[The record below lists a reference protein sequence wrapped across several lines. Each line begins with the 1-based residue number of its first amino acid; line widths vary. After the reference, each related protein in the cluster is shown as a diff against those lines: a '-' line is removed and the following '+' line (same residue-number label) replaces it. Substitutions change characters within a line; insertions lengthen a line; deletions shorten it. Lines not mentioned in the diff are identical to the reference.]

1 MYTISEGETKET
13 PTGREHKGT
22 YGSSHGKEDVRDQYG
37 HKVGKINK
45 GAADK
50 KNDAPKKRG
59 RPTKAAKDSTGADI
73 KHDTS
78 GIQAMLG
85 KKPNNEV
92 GKKSVKHSLK
102 DWIEASEQKSLNED
116 GQYVTKPIPQQNTQ
130 LQQVIG
136 PDGRPALNQPIPTS
150 AALRVAS
157 ALSSGDSSQGMT
169 EEGKGLWANIHAK
182 RERIKNGS
190 SERMRKPGS
199 KGAPTASAL
208 KKSATEGEEISLS
221 NPGKFSNQEH
231 KDNLNQ
237 RYGQPDLNTSRMNKQ
252 HQDFYDKNPSFK
264 QSGKETVSL
273 GDRRLASK
281 VEPAV
286 TDTKVGRIP
295 MSTPGGSTG
304 RGGGT
309 GLGGRRPGDDNRLN
323 PLKLEAA
330 EKKTM
335 SRAAKG
341 HEKYGK
347 EGMQA
352 LAKAGRDGA
361 SEKKLD
367 TIRNKYDKYDNEVS
381 EAKDL
386 PGDQDN
392 LDVAPPK
399 GKLTSADF
407 KALRTKK
414 KVKESLSFNEMMGE
428 TNDEMQDMLAEL
440 QQDIEH
446 FNTTGHCSDKLQAFL
461 NIHGH
466 AKKKMTDEGQHTQHY
481 LDANKP
487 SIVRQH
493 AEIAQAPK
501 QHTPWKADPI
511 SAASNMA
518 TDVAQSMGKKTSG
531 FLKSLSP
538 FSMTESKNMID
549 IQLENWEKELN
560 SLLNEGITVSSSTG
574 QQGSPD
580 SVSINA
586 TDADAQ
592 ELLSIVRQAGL
603 GVFGGDKPQSN
614 YGAPMHD
621 NPSGHGTEPEMS
633 PTVVGDDS
641 DMLAL
646 IKKMTGISIGG
657 EEGSMDGGHGSD
669 YEDEE
674 GSEDTALQPADSD
687 EEHDSGEE
695 SEEGDEEEVDEN
707 LVPVPNPS
715 GASSADD
722 AKRLGGMMPKPAGSN
737 RDPISELTAEY
748 PGGSTPLP
756 EDEVEEGNEFSG
768 NRADAIKNHQDNF
781 EVDGKK
787 YPVKEDEIEEGH
799 DHETCNECGSAMYE
813 GHTCGDEQV
822 EEGYANETGH
832 EELAQLKALLGM
844 GNDMHRPKNSQA
856 TGNVQKV
863 TMETKLMKQSSDLL
877 VDFRKLSGIK

>member
-13 PTGREHKGT
+13 TKGREHKGT
-22 YGSSHGKEDVRDQYG
+22 YGTSHGKEDVRDQYG
-37 HKVGKINK
+37 HKVGKIDK

-50 KNDAPKKRG
+50 KDAPKKGRG
-59 RPTKAAKDSTGADI
+59 RPKKGSDDSGEVKSYDTKSLGDVFG
-73 KHDTS
+73 
-78 GIQAMLG
+78 GG
-85 KKPNNEV
+85 KKPSKEV

-116 GQYVTKPIPQQNTQ
+116 GQFVTKPIPQQNTQ

-157 ALSSGDSSQGMT
+157 ALSSSDGTQGMA

-182 RERIKNGS
+182 RKRIKNGS
-190 SERMRKPGS
+190 NERMRKPGS

-208 KKSATEGEEISLS
+208 KKSATE
-221 NPGKFSNQEH
+221 
-231 KDNLNQ
+231 D
-237 RYGQPDLNTSRMNKQ
+237 
-252 HQDFYDKNPSFK
+252 
-264 QSGKETVSL
+264 V
-273 GDRRLASK
+273 
-281 VEPAV
+281 
-286 TDTKVGRIP
+286 
-295 MSTPGGSTG
+295 
-304 RGGGT
+304 
-309 GLGGRRPGDDNRLN
+309 
-323 PLKLEAA
+323 
-330 EKKTM
+330 
-335 SRAAKG
+335 
-341 HEKYGK
+341 
-347 EGMQA
+347 
-352 LAKAGRDGA
+352 
-361 SEKKLD
+361 
-367 TIRNKYDKYDNEVS
+367 
-381 EAKDL
+381 AKDL

-399 GKLTSADF
+399 GKLTRDDF
-407 KALRTKK
+407 RALRTKK

-487 SIVRQH
+487 STVRQH

-538 FSMTESKNMID
+538 FSMTESKNMKD

-580 SVSINA
+580 SVDINA

-592 ELLSIVRQAGL
+592 ELLAIIRQAGL

-621 NPSGHGTEPEMS
+621 NPEGHGTEPEMS
-633 PTVVGDDS
+633 PTVVGDDN

-646 IKKMTGISIGG
+646 IKKMTGISMGG
-657 EEGSMDGGHGSD
+657 EKGSMGHGSD

-674 GSEDTALQPADSD
+674 GSEDTALQPADGE
-687 EEHDSGEE
+687 EEHDSEE
-695 SEEGDEEEVDEN
+695 CETCGQSPCGCDDEDLNERMPLPKIGADGQPDPADMQKLQQATTSREKMSQELSSQSAGNSAKPDTSKPTTPNAPDTSKPAASAAPNTNEDDMEEGNDFTEKLKKTPKGGKFSIGGKQYTDTSNIEEGWEAIQEDGM
-707 LVPVPNPS
+707 P
-715 GASSADD
+715 GAGNKEALAKQIYDLGMSIHTNDRIYNQDD
-722 AKRLGGMMPKPAGSN
+722 PEGKAQLAKLKAQFAQQFPGEDAFKLGSTISHNDYQTRQQQNVAQAKQRPAGIMQKAKNALGGM
-737 RDPISELTAEY
+737 
-748 PGGSTPLP
+748 
-756 EDEVEEGNEFSG
+756 
-768 NRADAIKNHQDNF
+768 F
-781 EVDGKK
+781 ENG
-787 YPVKEDEIEEGH
+787 E
-799 DHETCNECGSAMYE
+799 ETCNECGGMMYE
-813 GHTCGDEQV
+813 GHTCEEQV
-822 EEGYANETGH
+822 EEGFSNDAGGDAMGDT
-832 EELAQLKALLGM
+832 ELMQLKALLSM
-844 GNDMHRPKNSQA
+844 GGDLHKMKSDQ
-856 TGNVQKV
+856 TVGNPTRVSVRESLNEWK
-863 TMETKLMKQSSDLL
+863 
-877 VDFRKLSGIK
+877 KLSGIK

>member
-1 MYTISEGETKET
+1 MNLRSLLQTMYTISEGETKET
-13 PTGREHKGT
+13 PKGREHKGT

-37 HKVGKINK
+37 HKVGKIDK

-85 KKPNNEV
+85 KKPNSEV

-116 GQYVTKPIPQQNTQ
+116 GQFVTKPIPQQNTQ

-157 ALSSGDSSQGMT
+157 ALSSSDGTQGMA
-169 EEGKGLWANIHAK
+169 EDG
-182 RERIKNGS
+182 
-190 SERMRKPGS
+190 
-199 KGAPTASAL
+199 
-208 KKSATEGEEISLS
+208 
-221 NPGKFSNQEH
+221 
-231 KDNLNQ
+231 
-237 RYGQPDLNTSRMNKQ
+237 
-252 HQDFYDKNPSFK
+252 
-264 QSGKETVSL
+264 
-273 GDRRLASK
+273 
-281 VEPAV
+281 
-286 TDTKVGRIP
+286 
-295 MSTPGGSTG
+295 
-304 RGGGT
+304 
-309 GLGGRRPGDDNRLN
+309 
-323 PLKLEAA
+323 

-367 TIRNKYDKYDNEVS
+367 SVRKKYNRYDEAVA

-386 PGDQDN
+386 PGKQDK
-392 LDVAPPK
+392 LDVAEPK
-399 GKLTSADF
+399 GKLTSA
-407 KALRTKK
+407 KK

-481 LDANKP
+481 MDANKP
-487 SIVRQH
+487 STVRQN

-501 QHTPWKADPI
+501 QHTPFKTDPI

-518 TDVAQSMGKKTSG
+518 ADVAQSMGKKTSG

-621 NPSGHGTEPEMS
+621 NPEGHGTEPEMS

-646 IKKMTGISIGG
+646 IKKMTGISVGG
-657 EEGSMDGGHGSD
+657 EEGSMDDGHSSD

-674 GSEDTALQPADSD
+674 GPDTALQPADS
-687 EEHDSGEE
+687 EEGGEDHDSEDCETCGQSSCEC
-695 SEEGDEEEVDEN
+695 DDEEVDEN

-715 GASSADD
+715 GASSPDD

-737 RDPISELTAEY
+737 TDPISELTAEY

-756 EDEVEEGNEFSG
+756 EDEVEEGNAFVDKLRKTPKGGKFSIG
-768 NRADAIKNHQDNF
+768 
-781 EVDGKK
+781 GKQ
-787 YPVKEDEIEEGH
+787 YTDTSSIEEQH
-799 DHETCNECGSAMYE
+799 DHEEETCNECGSAMYE
-813 GHTCGDEQV
+813 GHSCGEQV
-822 EEGYANETGH
+822 EEGYANEAGH
-832 EELAQLKALLGM
+832 EELAQLKALLSM
-844 GNDMHRPKNSQA
+844 GNDMHRPKHSQA

>member
-1 MYTISEGETKET
+1 
-13 PTGREHKGT
+13 
-22 YGSSHGKEDVRDQYG
+22 
-37 HKVGKINK
+37 
-45 GAADK
+45 
-50 KNDAPKKRG
+50 
-59 RPTKAAKDSTGADI
+59 
-73 KHDTS
+73 
-78 GIQAMLG
+78 MLG
-85 KKPNNEV
+85 KKPNSEV

-264 QSGKETVSL
+264 QSGKEVVST
-273 GDRRLASK
+273 GNGRLASK

-323 PLKLEAA
+323 PLKLETA

-341 HEKYGK
+341 HEKYG
-347 EGMQA
+347 
-352 LAKAGRDGA
+352 
-361 SEKKLD
+361 
-367 TIRNKYDKYDNEVS
+367 
-381 EAKDL
+381 
-386 PGDQDN
+386 
-392 LDVAPPK
+392 
-399 GKLTSADF
+399 
-407 KALRTKK
+407 TKK

-481 LDANKP
+481 MDANKP
-487 SIVRQH
+487 STVRQN

-501 QHTPWKADPI
+501 QHTPFKTDPI

-518 TDVAQSMGKKTSG
+518 ADVAQSMGKKTSG

-538 FSMTESKNMID
+538 FSMTESKNMKD

-621 NPSGHGTEPEMS
+621 NPEGHGTEPEMS

-646 IKKMTGISIGG
+646 IKKMTGISVGG
-657 EEGSMDGGHGSD
+657 EEGSMDDGHSSD

-674 GSEDTALQPADSD
+674 GPEDTALQPADD
-687 EEHDSGEE
+687 EEAGEDHDSGEE
-695 SEEGDEEEVDEN
+695 SEEGDDEEVDEN

-737 RDPISELTAEY
+737 TDPISELTAEY

-756 EDEVEEGNEFSG
+756 EDEMEEGNAFTNKLRKTPKGGEFKMGDKSYK
-768 NRADAIKNHQDNF
+768 DTSS
-781 EVDGKK
+781 
-787 YPVKEDEIEEGH
+787 IEEG
-799 DHETCNECGSAMYE
+799 DNETCNECGSAMYE

-832 EELAQLKALLGM
+832 EELAQLKALLSM

>member
-1 MYTISEGETKET
+1 MNLRSLLQTMYTISEGETKET
-13 PTGREHKGT
+13 PKGREHKGT

-37 HKVGKINK
+37 HKVGKIDK

-85 KKPNNEV
+85 KKPNSEV

-116 GQYVTKPIPQQNTQ
+116 GQFVTKPIPQQNTQ

-157 ALSSGDSSQGMT
+157 ALSSSDGTQGMA

-208 KKSATEGEEISLS
+208 KKSATEG
-221 NPGKFSNQEH
+221 
-231 KDNLNQ
+231 
-237 RYGQPDLNTSRMNKQ
+237 
-252 HQDFYDKNPSFK
+252 
-264 QSGKETVSL
+264 V
-273 GDRRLASK
+273 
-281 VEPAV
+281 
-286 TDTKVGRIP
+286 
-295 MSTPGGSTG
+295 
-304 RGGGT
+304 
-309 GLGGRRPGDDNRLN
+309 
-323 PLKLEAA
+323 
-330 EKKTM
+330 
-335 SRAAKG
+335 
-341 HEKYGK
+341 
-347 EGMQA
+347 
-352 LAKAGRDGA
+352 
-361 SEKKLD
+361 
-367 TIRNKYDKYDNEVS
+367 
-381 EAKDL
+381 
-386 PGDQDN
+386 
-392 LDVAPPK
+392 
-399 GKLTSADF
+399 ADF

-481 LDANKP
+481 MDANKP
-487 SIVRQH
+487 STVRQN

-501 QHTPWKADPI
+501 QHTPFKTDPI

-518 TDVAQSMGKKTSG
+518 ADVAQSMGKKTSG

-621 NPSGHGTEPEMS
+621 NPEGHGTEPEMS

-646 IKKMTGISIGG
+646 IKKMTGISVGG
-657 EEGSMDGGHGSD
+657 EEGSMDDGHSSD

-674 GSEDTALQPADSD
+674 GPEDTALQPTDS
-687 EEHDSGEE
+687 EEGGEDHDSGEE

-737 RDPISELTAEY
+737 TDPISELTAEY

-756 EDEVEEGNEFSG
+756 EDEVEEGNAFVDKLRKTPKGGKFSIG
-768 NRADAIKNHQDNF
+768 
-781 EVDGKK
+781 GKQ
-787 YPVKEDEIEEGH
+787 YTDTSSIEEQH
-799 DHETCNECGSAMYE
+799 DHEEETCNECGSAMYE
-813 GHTCGDEQV
+813 GHSCGEQV
-822 EEGYANETGH
+822 EEGYANEAGH
-832 EELAQLKALLGM
+832 EELAQLKALLSM
-844 GNDMHRPKNSQA
+844 GNDMHRPKHSQA

>member
-37 HKVGKINK
+37 HKVGRINK

-85 KKPNNEV
+85 KKPNSEV

-221 NPGKFSNQEH
+221 NPGKLSNQEY
-231 KDNLNQ
+231 KDSTNQ
-237 RYGQPDLNTSRMNKQ
+237 RYGQPDLDTSRMNKQ
-252 HQDFYDKNPSFK
+252 TQNFYDKNPSFK
-264 QSGKETVSL
+264 QSGKEVVSTDN
-273 GDRRLASK
+273 GRLASK
-281 VEPAV
+281 VVPAV
-286 TDTKVGRIP
+286 TDTKVERIP
-295 MSTPGGSTG
+295 MNKFGGGGMGGGSFK
-304 RGGGT
+304 
-309 GLGGRRPGDDNRLN
+309 RPGDGDNRLN
-323 PLKLEAA
+323 PLKLEA
-330 EKKTM
+330 
-335 SRAAKG
+335 
-341 HEKYGK
+341 
-347 EGMQA
+347 
-352 LAKAGRDGA
+352 
-361 SEKKLD
+361 
-367 TIRNKYDKYDNEVS
+367 
-381 EAKDL
+381 KDL
-386 PGDQDN
+386 PGNQDN

-407 KALRTKK
+407 KALRAKK

-487 SIVRQH
+487 STVRQH

-621 NPSGHGTEPEMS
+621 NPEGHGTEPEMS

-646 IKKMTGISIGG
+646 IKKMTGISVGG
-657 EEGSMDGGHGSD
+657 EEGSMDHGQDSD

-674 GSEDTALQPADSD
+674 GPDDTALQPTD
-687 EEHDSGEE
+687 G
-695 SEEGDEEEVDEN
+695 EEGDEEVDEQY
-707 LVPVPNPS
+707 LSEPIVAKPDPNNP
-715 GASSADD
+715 
-722 AKRLGGMMPKPAGSN
+722 PPTTPAPPPATPGS
-737 RDPISELTAEY
+737 D
-748 PGGSTPLP
+748 G
-756 EDEVEEGNEFSG
+756 EVEEGNAFVDKLRKTPKGEKFSIG
-768 NRADAIKNHQDNF
+768 
-781 EVDGKK
+781 GKQ
-787 YPVKEDEIEEGH
+787 YTDTSNIEEG
-799 DHETCNECGSAMYE
+799 DNETCNECGSSMYE
-813 GHTCGDEQV
+813 GHECETEAV

-856 TGNVQKV
+856 IGNVQKV